1 MIFKIMWKKFDK
13 VRIWPSID
21 GFGKKA
27 EYGRKGLDWE
37 LFNENS
43 KKFKNTYQVIQ

>member
-1 MIFKIMWKKFDK
+1 M
-13 VRIWPSID
+13 WPSID

-27 EYGRKGLDWE
+27 EYGRKGLNWE

-43 KKFKNTYQVIQ
+43 KI